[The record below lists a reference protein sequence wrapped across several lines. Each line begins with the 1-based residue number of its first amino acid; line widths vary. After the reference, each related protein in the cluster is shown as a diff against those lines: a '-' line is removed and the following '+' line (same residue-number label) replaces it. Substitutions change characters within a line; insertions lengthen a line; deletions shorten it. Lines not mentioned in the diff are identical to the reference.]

1 MQNIHPS
8 GPNIINFAGFVDI
21 IAQHAALSGVA
32 AVNVVSEPEWAREL
46 FIYQISR
53 RPPMSKNTE
62 VTRDSLSETPE
73 AISTSIEHPETA
85 ASPRPTWN
93 SLGSFTM
100 KVLNGISIAV
110 VVALVPQ
117 ALLGELLK
125 ALVPHWPALK
135 TLLTLVAL
143 SSSMLP
149 ILIGVLVAMQ
159 FKLTPIQTASV
170 GIAAVLGSGVATVDP
185 NGGFHLQGT
194 GLVIN
199 TGLTAALA
207 VG

>member
-1 MQNIHPS
+1 MN
-8 GPNIINFAGFVDI
+8 
-21 IAQHAALSGVA
+21 
-32 AVNVVSEPEWAREL
+32 
-46 FIYQISR
+46 
-53 RPPMSKNTE
+53 
-62 VTRDSLSETPE
+62 
-73 AISTSIEHPETA
+73 
-85 ASPRPTWN
+85 
-93 SLGSFTM
+93 
-100 KVLNGISIAV
+100 VLNGISIAV

-135 TLLTLVAL
+135 TLLMLVTL

-207 VG
+207 VGLVLFIGPKLGNYTILLLSTIVIVVAGGIG